1 MNIKNEVD
9 TSLIINYYRK
19 NNKKTAIPK
28 VLENNMEFY
37 YFNCEKELVNG
48 YFNIPEPV
56 NIDESNKCIPSN
68 NDVIIIPGLAF
79 DRFGGRVGYGGG
91 FYDKY
96 LTQNKNLIKIAVA
109 YDFQVIEDVLEIS
122 KFDVKP
128 DYIVTEKR
136 ILKIL

>member
-1 MNIKNEVD
+1 M
-9 TSLIINYYRK
+9 
-19 NNKKTAIPK
+19 
-28 VLENNMEFY
+28 
-37 YFNCEKELVNG
+37 
-48 YFNIPEPV
+48 
-56 NIDESNKCIPSN
+56 
-68 NDVIIIPGLAF
+68 IIIPGLAF